1 MTNQHPDDPA
11 GTSNADPTPNQ
22 PPYPQPPYPQPAPY
36 GQPTPYGAPAY
47 GPPAYGVAPRPP
59 APVSALPTE
68 PAEYEHLARGPKHR
82 WWRPLVSAL
91 LMITFTIVFEV
102 VLMVAL
108 LVGGLVLGQ
117 DVEQVLNQ
125 LVDTE
130 NLGPLGFAFV
140 CLTLIVLI
148 PAAMLSV
155 WIGHGIRPGYV
166 SSVAG
171 RIRWKWLLRCVL
183 VTLPLWAAYL
193 AFSVIVDPEAYQG
206 ERPEQWIALLVI
218 AVVMVPF
225 QAAGEEYAFRG
236 WFLISLGSWFPLRVL
251 ALVLPGIPSVLLFAL
266 AHGSMDGWVLADLG
280 FFAAAATILVW
291 RTGGLEAGIAI
302 HTVNNVMIFAVV
314 ITMGGFQDAFVG
326 AETTGSWQAALTT
339 LVVQGLAVLLILW
352 QAKRVGL
359 ERLHRPKEVAPPP
372 AAAPM
377 LR

>member
-1 MTNQHPDDPA
+1 MPPR
-11 GTSNADPTPNQ
+11 PTQQAN
-22 PPYPQPPYPQPAPY
+22 APY
-36 GQPTPYGAPAY
+36 GQPVPYGQPA
-47 GPPAYGVAPRPP
+47 GPGPYPGPNAYPMAPRPP
-59 APVSALPTE
+59 ARVSALPTE
-68 PAEYEHLARGPKHR
+68 PAEYEQLARGPKHR

-91 LMITFTIVFEV
+91 LMITFTLVFEIV
-102 VLMVAL
+102 VTVIL
-108 LVGGLVLGQ
+108 LVGGVAAGMSLEEVLGAVA
-117 DVEQVLNQ
+117 DV
-125 LVDTE
+125 D

-140 CLTLIVLI
+140 CLSLIVLI
-148 PAAMLSV
+148 PAVQLSV
-155 WIGHGIRPGYV
+155 WIAHGIKPGYV
-166 SSVAG
+166 ASVAG
-171 RIRWKWLLRCVL
+171 RIRWRWLLRCVL

-193 AFSVIVDPEAYQG
+193 AFSLLVDPESYQG

-359 ERLHRPKEVAPPP
+359 EYRHRPPGSAASGELDRGALVGGARQRPPQG
-372 AAAPM
+372 A
-377 LR
+377 